1 MLDLSLWQMAAS
13 NESEIDPLLVGSIIN
28 QSLSDSRTEPT
39 KKRAIYFVVACTLF
53 ERIAFYALV
62 NTLFSTLRWYD
73 PFNWTNVH
81 SQTASFIFSGK

>member
-1 MLDLSLWQMAAS
+1 MAAS
-13 NESEIDPLLVGSIIN
+13 NESEIEPLLLESIIN
-28 QSLSDSRTEPT
+28 RPLSDNRTEPT
-39 KKRAIYFVVACTLF
+39 KKRAIYFVLVCTLF

-73 PFNWTNVH
+73 PFNWTNIH